1 MQLWYWPLGGL
12 LFCLILIGANQ
23 WTAMKKLRLH
33 VLDVIT
39 LPVWVIA
46 HYMMGYALGVSYIEW
61 ILLFWFAFGAI
72 LAWFLLQKN
81 WDWRHFWHRYWQ
93 WSGLFGI
100 AVIIVVMILGFINH

>member
-1 MQLWYWPLGGL
+1 MQWWYWPLGGL

-23 WTAMKKLRLH
+23 WTAMKKIRLH

-46 HYMMGYALGVSYIEW
+46 HYTMGYALGVSYIEW
-61 ILLFWFAFGAI
+61 ILLSWFAFGAI

-81 WDWRHFWHRYWQ
+81 
-93 WSGLFGI
+93 GIGAIFGI
-100 AVIIVVMILGFINH
+100 DIGNGVAFLALRS